1 MAVAARPTLHIIAGP
16 NGAGKTTLYETRIKG
31 FTAGADFVNADLLAL
46 GRYGHPART
55 VKQSEE
61 GQRLAEARRHQLMA
75 RRMSLVTESTFS
87 HPSKLDLVRHARS
100 VGYRIVLYHVNIADP
115 ELAVRR
121 VEARVAEGG
130 HPVPDQRIRDRY
142 ARNQALIREAVLLA
156 DRAFVFDNSAL
167 DEPARRLL
175 SFEQGRIAKRSDP
188 LPQWAANLYADDLAR
203 RA

>member
-1 MAVAARPTLHIIAGP
+1 
-16 NGAGKTTLYETRIKG
+16 
-31 FTAGADFVNADLLAL
+31 
-46 GRYGHPART
+46 
-55 VKQSEE
+55 
-61 GQRLAEARRHQLMA
+61 
-75 RRMSLVTESTFS
+75 
-87 HPSKLDLVRHARS
+87 
-100 VGYRIVLYHVNIADP
+100 
-115 ELAVRR
+115 
-121 VEARVAEGG
+121 
-130 HPVPDQRIRDRY
+130 VPDQRIRDRY